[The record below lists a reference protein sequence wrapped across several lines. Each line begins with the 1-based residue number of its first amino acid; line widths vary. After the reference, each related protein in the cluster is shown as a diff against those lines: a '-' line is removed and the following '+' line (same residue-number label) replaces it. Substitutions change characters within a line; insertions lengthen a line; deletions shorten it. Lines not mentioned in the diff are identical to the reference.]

1 VVLVGLRRRPTRTFT
16 GLARRS
22 AQGQLSTV
30 VIIEAGDRLESLE
43 GAESDL
49 YGDWSQKSRDKG
61 PAEGGGRRL
70 DSTGLPSLAK
80 SRLLGRTG
88 LARAQNECLKR

>member
-49 YGDWSQKSRDKG
+49 CKVQIVGENGIGARSERVSEAITCIEWRESCT
-61 PAEGGGRRL
+61 L
-70 DSTGLPSLAK
+70 LAA
-80 SRLLGRTG
+80 RT
-88 LARAQNECLKR
+88 

>member
-22 AQGQLSTV
+22 AQGQLPTV

-49 YGDWSQKSRDKG
+49 QKVAIRD
-61 PAEGGGRRL
+61 RRVVGQSEIL
-70 DSTGLPSLAK
+70 FL
-80 SRLLGRTG
+80 
-88 LARAQNECLKR
+88 